1 MFEIEESPKPPLN
14 ADIRV
19 VGVGGG
25 GGNAVETMIKEGI
38 RGVKFITVNTDAQA
52 LSAGAAETKIQ
63 LGAKL
68 TKGLGAG
75 ANPEIGRR
83 AAIESYEEIITHLK
97 GADMVFIT
105 AGMGGGTG
113 TGGIPVIAEA
123 AREQGALTVGVVT
136 TPFLFE
142 GNKRK
147 KRAEKGIAEL
157 KSHLDT
163 LIIIP
168 NEKLLTVFDDDTPLL
183 ETFKKTDEVLLK
195 AVKGL
200 AELISLKGLINLDFA
215 DVRTVMTDKGMAL
228 MGMGTAGG
236 KNRAKRAV
244 TEAVSSPLLNSSA
257 ISGATGIIVNITA
270 GAGLSLREIN
280 EISSLLTK
288 SADPEADIIVG
299 AVIDENMADRISVTL
314 IATGFDEA
322 KTLKSVS
329 LQTPPAETRPPSSLT
344 KEKTREPKGLSLVPS
359 PGGKTIPLP
368 PAAHK
373 PEKPPIA
380 LLDPDGDPSPEEA
393 VEGFAEKEQG
403 ALPEKDSP
411 GAEETLKIKTSNE
424 NKEDNTDSIINL
436 QTKKP
441 TATLHIPPPKNPEPD
456 SSNNE
461 TALSLKERE
470 EDATKNALPEKNSK
484 KENSSVAEETLK
496 IKTSNENRE
505 NIPDSIIN
513 LQTKKPAATLHIPP
527 PKNPEPDSSNN
538 ETALSLKE
546 REEDAAMDALPEKN
560 SKKEK
565 DSPPS
570 VREILLKKAK
580 EHALRRETVDKD
592 REKPSAFPQQQMS
605 LSWPKEDLGEDSAG
619 ALSPFESDLSFSEE
633 DLL

>member
-1 MFEIEESPKPPLN
+1 MFEIEESSETPLN

-25 GGNAVETMIKEGI
+25 GGNAVETMIQEGI

-83 AAIESYEEIITHLK
+83 AAIESYEEIVTHLK

-123 AREQGALTVGVVT
+123 AREQGVLTVGVVT

-168 NEKLLTVFDDDTPLL
+168 NEKLLSVFDDDTPLL

-215 DVRTVMTDKGMAL
+215 DVKTVMTDKGMAL
-228 MGMGTAGG
+228 MGVGTSGG
-236 KNRAKRAV
+236 KNRAERAV
-244 TEAVSSPLLNSSA
+244 TEAVSSPLLSSST
-257 ISGATGIIVNITA
+257 ICGATGVIVNITA

-280 EISSLLTK
+280 EISSLITK

-314 IATGFDEA
+314 IATGFKET
-322 KTLKSVS
+322 KTLKSLS
-329 LQTPPAETRPPSSLT
+329 PPAEKEETRSSPLPE
-344 KEKTREPKGLSLVPS
+344 EKTREPKGLSLVPPTDLNPVS
-359 PGGKTIPLP
+359 LPPRPDDKPETIIPLFDREGGGRGLRAEDDSSSDGPSESTEESCDQNPSP
-368 PAAHK
+368 PAPAQR
-373 PEKPPIA
+373 PA
-380 LLDPDGDPSPEEA
+380 
-393 VEGFAEKEQG
+393 AES
-403 ALPEKDSP
+403 ATAP
-411 GAEETLKIKTSNE
+411 GRDLKIKTSNE
-424 NKEDNTDSIINL
+424 RGENPNSIKDL
-436 QTKKP
+436 QEGEP
-441 TATLHIPPPKNPEPD
+441 SPPRSAPLPKNSE
-456 SSNNE
+456 SNNPAGA
-461 TALSLKERE
+461 ALTSNERE
-470 EDATKNALPEKNSK
+470 EDFAKKTRPKEDSKEEKDTP
-484 KENSSVAEETLK
+484 SSV
-496 IKTSNENRE
+496 R
-505 NIPDSIIN
+505 D
-513 LQTKKPAATLHIPP
+513 
-527 PKNPEPDSSNN
+527 
-538 ETALSLKE
+538 
-546 REEDAAMDALPEKN
+546 M
-560 SKKEK
+560 
-565 DSPPS
+565 
-570 VREILLKKAK
+570 LLKKAR
-580 EHALRRETVDKD
+580 EHALLRETGDKNK
-592 REKPSAFPQQQMS
+592 EKPSVFPQQQMS
-605 LSWPKEDLGEDSAG
+605 MSWPEEDLSEDLAES
-619 ALSPFESDLSFSEE
+619 LSPFESDLSFSEE